1 MEMKWTKPFLLIKA
15 LSWEEALLWTME
27 CLRMITTI
35 NLSLNLT
42 NRINL
47 TPEVTSRTTAS
58 NSIKEE
64 VVADLEATTE
74 KLVEVAKI
82 VVVTVEAVAINSRD
96 KASVT
101 TSRQ

>member
-1 MEMKWTKPFLLIKA
+1 
-15 LSWEEALLWTME
+15 
-27 CLRMITTI
+27 MITTI

-47 TPEVTSRTTAS
+47 TLEVTSRTTAS

-64 VVADLEATTE
+64 VVVDLEATTE
-74 KLVEVAKI
+74 KPVEVAKV
-82 VVVTVEAVAINSRD
+82 VVVTAEAVAISSRD
-96 KASVT
+96 KASAT

>member
-1 MEMKWTKPFLLIKA
+1 
-15 LSWEEALLWTME
+15 ME

>member
-1 MEMKWTKPFLLIKA
+1 
-15 LSWEEALLWTME
+15 ME

-47 TPEVTSRTTAS
+47 TLEVTSRTTAS

-64 VVADLEATTE
+64 VVVDLEATTE
-74 KLVEVAKI
+74 KPVEVAKV

-96 KASVT
+96 KASAT

>member
-1 MEMKWTKPFLLIKA
+1 
-15 LSWEEALLWTME
+15 
-27 CLRMITTI
+27 MITTI

-47 TPEVTSRTTAS
+47 TLEVTSRTTAS

-64 VVADLEATTE
+64 VVVDLEATTE
-74 KLVEVAKI
+74 KPVEVAKV
-82 VVVTVEAVAINSRD
+82 VVVTVEAVAISSKD
-96 KASVT
+96 KASAT